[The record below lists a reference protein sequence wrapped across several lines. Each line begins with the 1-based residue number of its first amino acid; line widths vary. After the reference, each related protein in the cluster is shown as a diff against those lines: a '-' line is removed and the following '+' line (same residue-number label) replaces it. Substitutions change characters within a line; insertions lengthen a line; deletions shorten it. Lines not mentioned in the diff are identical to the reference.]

1 MTYYVFTVTLKP
13 AQSILPV
20 PCDHPL
26 SPLSVFVA
34 LICHLVLTH
43 CILQHQRSG
52 ILCIPPFAHP
62 RPWIL
67 PESVSKPICFILLL
81 TSPVEANPTP
91 LVRL

>member
-13 AQSILPV
+13 AHSILPV

-43 CILQHQRSG
+43 C
-52 ILCIPPFAHP
+52 
-62 RPWIL
+62 
-67 PESVSKPICFILLL
+67 VSIWNPLHSSICSSQTLDSFRKRFKPHLFH
-81 TSPVEANPTP
+81 SAF
-91 LVRL
+91 